1 MIPRS
6 ARRERRDT
14 VLALPAI
21 GALKAMP
28 PETRGAV
35 AGVLADLAR
44 NAGAQTA
51 DGRLL
56 EARRSVRAA
65 HRPPDRAGQRAKVA

>member
-21 GALKAMP
+21 GALQAMP
-28 PETRGAV
+28 PET
-35 AGVLADLAR
+35 
-44 NAGAQTA
+44 T
-51 DGRLL
+51 
-56 EARRSVRAA
+56 RRSGR
-65 HRPPDRAGQRAKVA
+65 RSR

>member
-21 GALKAMP
+21 GALQAMP

-44 NAGAQTA
+44 DAGARA
-51 DGRLL
+51 DDAWHRHK
-56 EARRSVRAA
+56 APMAA
-65 HRPPDRAGQRAKVA
+65 YWKAVVA